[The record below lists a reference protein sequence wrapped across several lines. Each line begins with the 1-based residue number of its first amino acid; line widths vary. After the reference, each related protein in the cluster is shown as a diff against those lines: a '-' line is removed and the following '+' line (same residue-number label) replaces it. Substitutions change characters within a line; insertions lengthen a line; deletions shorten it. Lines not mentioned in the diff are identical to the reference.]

1 MRLMGQ
7 IELIGEMHILIRKA
21 HHYYMVSSFAP
32 PHKTTRLI
40 TPLSPWRGVG
50 GEADMADEK
59 RESHNA
65 IGLTPF
71 RGLPKML
78 SLERESHN
86 AIGLTP

>member
-1 MRLMGQ
+1 
-7 IELIGEMHILIRKA
+7 
-21 HHYYMVSSFAP
+21 MVSKHF
-32 PHKTTRLI
+32 